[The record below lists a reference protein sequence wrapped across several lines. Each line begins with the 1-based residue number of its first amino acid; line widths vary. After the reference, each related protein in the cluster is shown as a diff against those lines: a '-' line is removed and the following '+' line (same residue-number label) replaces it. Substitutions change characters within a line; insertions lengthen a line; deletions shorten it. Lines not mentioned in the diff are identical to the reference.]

1 MDVLMSTKTKLYEN
15 GGHVFYNVTST
26 KIAYT
31 IQGLKLRLNNLF
43 EGVKALGNF
52 LHNLFFQIKKIF
64 NYFFIH
70 RGEHKSIFE

>member
-26 KIAYT
+26 KVAYT

-43 EGVKALGNF
+43 EGVKALGKLLNNF
-52 LHNLFFQIKKIF
+52 FFKFKKI
-64 NYFFIH
+64 
-70 RGEHKSIFE
+70 